1 MSHQDREAADLISL
15 RIAANFTIEPIEEFL
30 TYWLSELKIPA
41 TVRFAPYNQV
51 FQQLLEGGLLRSNPG
66 GINLVALDLDAW
78 LVDGPIEKA
87 RPPLERTV
95 KDFLRVLGTAGSH
108 GVGGA
113 VLIFPSVTHPQPS
126 EDRTAAIATAKD
138 SILARCASTTGWR
151 ALDLAPV
158 AALYSVAETRDPFTD
173 ELGNIP
179 FTEEMYVTAAT
190 AAARWICSVSSKA
203 RKVIVLDCDNTL
215 WQGICGEG
223 PVLVTAPYRRLQEF
237 MLRQR
242 DDGML
247 LTLASKNNES
257 DVMEILESGQSL
269 LKPEHFTAW
278 QINWQTKSDSVK
290 SLSEELGLALNS
302 FVFLDDSPYECM
314 EVRNACP
321 EVLAIALPP
330 VAESIPAFLNHLWV
344 FDRPAATEEDRA
356 RANMYE
362 AERRRS
368 DLSKSALTAEEFL
381 ASLRIEIEIA
391 PVAEID
397 VPRVVQLTQRTTQ
410 FNVTGVL
417 YTVQSLTAKLAQAGS
432 ECYTV
437 RVRDVF
443 GDYGLVGV
451 MLFENAD
458 ASLRVDTF
466 LLSCRA
472 LGRGVEDRMMGNLK
486 RWAVERGVEQ
496 IVIPVAPTARNRP
509 ALEFLS
515 RLCELPP
522 DLKSPFEC
530 VLSVARGAP
539 EWRPTAGPSPVA
551 GAAPVREVSRSPNTD
566 GELVHIA
573 GQLQSAAAI
582 VAAARNRKKRRPTDA
597 GPFVAPSYGIE
608 ETLAQIWSECLA
620 IEPIGAKDNFFDF
633 GGHSLIATRILARV
647 RSELGIDMTLTDLF
661 EKPTVGEMA
670 QHISQALSQG
680 SVAR

>member
-1 MSHQDREAADLISL
+1 
-15 RIAANFTIEPIEEFL
+15 
-30 TYWLSELKIPA
+30 
-41 TVRFAPYNQV
+41 
-51 FQQLLEGGLLRSNPG
+51 
-66 GINLVALDLDAW
+66 
-78 LVDGPIEKA
+78 
-87 RPPLERTV
+87 
-95 KDFLRVLGTAGSH
+95 
-108 GVGGA
+108 
-113 VLIFPSVTHPQPS
+113 
-126 EDRTAAIATAKD
+126 
-138 SILARCASTTGWR
+138 
-151 ALDLAPV
+151 
-158 AALYSVAETRDPFTD
+158 
-173 ELGNIP
+173 
-179 FTEEMYVTAAT
+179 
-190 AAARWICSVSSKA
+190 
-203 RKVIVLDCDNTL
+203 
-215 WQGICGEG
+215 
-223 PVLVTAPYRRLQEF
+223 
-237 MLRQR
+237 
-242 DDGML
+242 
-247 LTLASKNNES
+247 
-257 DVMEILESGQSL
+257 
-269 LKPEHFTAW
+269 
-278 QINWQTKSDSVK
+278 
-290 SLSEELGLALNS
+290 
-302 FVFLDDSPYECM
+302 
-314 EVRNACP
+314 
-321 EVLAIALPP
+321 
-330 VAESIPAFLNHLWV
+330 
-344 FDRPAATEEDRA
+344 
-356 RANMYE
+356 
-362 AERRRS
+362 
-368 DLSKSALTAEEFL
+368 
-381 ASLRIEIEIA
+381 
-391 PVAEID
+391 
-397 VPRVVQLTQRTTQ
+397 
-410 FNVTGVL
+410 
-417 YTVQSLTAKLAQAGS
+417 
-432 ECYTV
+432 
-437 RVRDVF
+437 
-443 GDYGLVGV
+443 